1 MSLGTN
7 GTYLE
12 GKRITQI
19 AAENG
24 IIIRLARSGPNI
36 QIRMGAEGQDK
47 IQSLLANKYGAN
59 QAEPTLPESKSANP
73 PLAKTHIQAT
83 SPILPGSAYP
93 QSQPPD

>member
-7 GTYLE
+7 GTYLD

-36 QIRMGAEGQDK
+36 QIRMGTEGQDK
-47 IQSLLANKYGAN
+47 IQALLANKHSAN
-59 QAEPTLPESKSANP
+59 QAEPTLPESRPIKR
-73 PLAKTHIQAT
+73 PLAKSHIKAA
-83 SPILPGSAYP
+83 SPILPGSLYP
-93 QSQPPD
+93 KS